1 VVVPGEGVILSPIH
15 LFDRDHPSVPTC
27 ACAWPSRAAAVKD
40 GALQRHRRLVLD
52 RREHGG
58 MLGVRR
64 DEESTGAARAKQSFF
79 RLRSRTCCAQ
89 RKTHKITHGF
99 L

>member
-1 VVVPGEGVILSPIH
+1 
-15 LFDRDHPSVPTC
+15 
-27 ACAWPSRAAAVKD
+27 
-40 GALQRHRRLVLD
+40 
-52 RREHGG
+52 